1 MRERLFNVFIY
12 GNETHVHSMSYCE
25 YKSEGSYDDLTN
37 FLKSRV
43 HDDYKSAKI
52 TTLNQPIEWDTFYS
66 MERLGAVTNTLRND
80 GIMDEDDIYC
90 ITHIIDGNVRVDEVV
105 DTNPPNAIP
114 DYLSIYMT
122 ANGFDFPQLIEDDYY
137 AAIKILWNEKKYIS
151 SMKLLF
157 SAIDTLGFIEY
168 GPRRN
173 SFILWLDEYCDLRS
187 INVTSQE
194 VWELRNSLLH
204 MTNLDSHKVRN
215 STVERLLP
223 AIAHPDVKTLP
234 MEGNTRRFHAS
245 RFIAVLL
252 PKAIEKWL
260 RTYIQGNGN
269 IVQFI
274 QRYDTIVSEARM
286 TVHRLKGDDCK

>member
-1 MRERLFNVFIY
+1 MGERLSTCVNY
-12 GNETHVHSMSYCE
+12 GNETHVYSMGYCE

-43 HDDYKSAKI
+43 HDDYKEPPRKRRSP
-52 TTLNQPIEWDTFYS
+52 THRVDTFYS

-151 SMKLLF
+151 SMK
-157 SAIDTLGFIEY
+157 T
-168 GPRRN
+168 
-173 SFILWLDEYCDLRS
+173 S
-187 INVTSQE
+187 IFCH
-194 VWELRNSLLH
+194 RH
-204 MTNLDSHKVRN
+204 
-215 STVERLLP
+215 
-223 AIAHPDVKTLP
+223 
-234 MEGNTRRFHAS
+234 S
-245 RFIAVLL
+245 RV
-252 PKAIEKWL
+252 
-260 RTYIQGNGN
+260 Y
-269 IVQFI
+269 
-274 QRYDTIVSEARM
+274 
-286 TVHRLKGDDCK
+286 